1 MKGDTLHMLEWFGDL
16 GKVSN
21 EMKLDVEGPFRVPG
35 DKEGTIKLL
44 CFCVNMFY
52 LTYAAY
58 ITYPCLY
65 PVVL

>member
-35 DKEGTIKLL
+35 DKEGTRKML
-44 CFCVNMFY
+44 CFYFNMFY
-52 LTYAAY
+52 LTN
-58 ITYPCLY
+58 
-65 PVVL
+65 